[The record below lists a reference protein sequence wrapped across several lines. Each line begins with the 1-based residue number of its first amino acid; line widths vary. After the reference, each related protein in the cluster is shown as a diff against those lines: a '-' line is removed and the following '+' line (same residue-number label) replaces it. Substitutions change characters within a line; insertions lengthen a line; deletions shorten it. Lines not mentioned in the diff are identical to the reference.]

1 MARILAVDDDA
12 LARAVLMDVLGGLG
26 HEVVGASGGNEALK
40 LAGAAT
46 FDLVIT
52 DILMPEVD
60 GFELAARI
68 GRLPTPIP
76 VVLSSGFYRGDA
88 EAQAKTAGIAVV
100 GFLPKPVQPDNV
112 AAVVRS
118 VLGPRV
124 SAARTADPDRA
135 LEWSG
140 AAFLAGLEGPIERV
154 PPMRVLFLCHRV
166 AGSGA
171 VLIELPEVQA
181 SVVVRAGRIIHV
193 EGVPGLLKAL
203 DPRLRD
209 HRHLGQDIAAAVAA
223 GNDVQRALESA
234 EDGLGDFLTRSLTAR
249 GGLVRFDPHAVPPPG
264 AFPLPSP
271 IPRLVSGALRRGRPI
286 AQITRDWDALEM
298 AAIHVRIPD
307 DSPESR
313 WGLDPT
319 AMRVVRIAG
328 NAKELGPLVSE
339 ASGSSDERRAEVL
352 RAIDLLYLLGILL
365 VDGGPLETSNT
376 ETGSLVVSRDGATE
390 EDPRVV
396 RLRNALTLMEGQAP
410 VDVLELGDRKAI
422 SDEEVTAGYREI
434 SKRFHPDNFFSAPP
448 LIRALSEACFSK
460 VNAAYE
466 ALRMPAGLADARRLL
481 DARSNGRQFITAR
494 DHQAA
499 RVAFRRGEV
508 LFRNRDWRG
517 ADALFLEAVK
527 LDAATWPHGLY
538 SARCGY
544 LSRRITYE
552 AAITEIDALQVP
564 DPVKRA
570 ELSVAVGII
579 LKLEGRHAEALR
591 RFKDALEKDPENRDA
606 MREVR
611 LHGQRNTRVET
622 PSTASLGS
630 SIISNLLR
638 RKT

>member
-12 LARAVLMDVLGGLG
+12 LARAVLLDVLGGLG
-26 HEVVGASGGNEALK
+26 HEVVGASGGTEALK

-68 GRLPTPIP
+68 GRLTTPIP

-88 EAQAKTAGIAVV
+88 EAQARTAGIAVV
-100 GFLPKPVQPDNV
+100 GFLPKPVQPDKV
-112 AAVVRS
+112 AAVVRM
-118 VLGPRV
+118 VLGSNV
-124 SAARTADPDRA
+124 AAARTADPERGE
-135 LEWSG
+135 EWSG
-140 AAFLAGLEGPIERV
+140 VAFLAGLEGPIERV

-171 VLIELPEVQA
+171 VLVELGDVNA
-181 SVVVRAGRIIHV
+181 TIVVRAGRIVHV
-193 EGVPGLLKAL
+193 EGVPGLLKTL
-203 DPRLRD
+203 DPRLPD

-234 EDGLGDFLTRSLTAR
+234 EEGLGDFLTRSLTAR
-249 GGLVRFDPHAVPPPG
+249 GGLVRFDPGAVPPAG
-264 AFPLPSP
+264 AFPLSNP
-271 IPRLVSGALRRGRPI
+271 IPRLIAGALRRGRPI
-286 AQITRDWDALEM
+286 AQVTRDWDALEL

-307 DSPESR
+307 DSPETR

-328 NAKELGPLVSE
+328 SAKELGRLVKE
-339 ASGSSDERRAEVL
+339 ASGPEAERRPEVL
-352 RAIDLLYLLGILL
+352 RAVDLLYLLGILL

-396 RLRNALTLMEGQAP
+396 RLRSALTLMETQAA
-410 VDVLELGDRKAI
+410 VDVMELGDRRNI
-422 SDEEVTAGYREI
+422 TDDEVTSAYRDI
-434 SKRFHPDNFFSAPP
+434 SRRFHPDNFFSAPP

-466 ALRMPAGLADARRLL
+466 ALRMPAGIADARRLL
-481 DARSNGRQFITAR
+481 DARSNGRQYITAR

-499 RVAFRRGEV
+499 RVAFRRGEL

-517 ADALFLEAVK
+517 ADALLLEAVK
-527 LDAATWPHGLY
+527 MDPTSWPHALA
-538 SARCGY
+538 SSRCGY
-544 LSRRITYE
+544 LSRRITFE
-552 AAITEIDALQVP
+552 VAVSQIDAIQVP
-564 DPVKRA
+564 DPVRRA
-570 ELSVAVGII
+570 ELSVAIGNI

-591 RFKDALEKDPENRDA
+591 RFKNALESDPENRDA

-611 LHGQRNTRVET
+611 LHGQRSSRVDT
-622 PSTASLGS
+622 PSTASMGS